1 MAIAKKE
8 KKKEEEY
15 SLNRSLTNLIQKGQ
29 ENLEQIRKTNAMIQ
43 N

>member
-1 MAIAKKE
+1 MTIAKTKRT
-8 KKKEEEY
+8 KKEY

-29 ENLEQIRKTNAMIQ
+29 ENLEQIRKINAMIQ